1 MSDCGICLET
11 LKKPVSI
18 PCGHVHCEECL
29 RSHIVN
35 GKDAFI
41 STCPTCQQT
50 FHTAIPDLA
59 AMPEKYQGFIQS
71 SIRQV
76 FIDIP
81 SISRLTK
88 EINSLKFQVNTP
100 SKENEVLI
108 ARNERSLVKFEE
120 LSSNYNKLRGEHGFL
135 MSKLTPHMF

>member
-1 MSDCGICLET
+1 MSQVTHRQRERCVHIDMSN
-11 LKKPVSI
+11 VSTDVPHRFAWSCTGTI
-18 PCGHVHCEECL
+18 LVLLCV
-29 RSHIVN
+29 
-35 GKDAFI
+35 
-41 STCPTCQQT
+41 
-50 FHTAIPDLA
+50 AIPDLA

-88 EINSLKFQVNTP
+88 EINSLKFQVNTL

-120 LSSNYNKLRGEHGFL
+120 LSSNYNKLREEHGFL